1 MSDDGLTTPPTL
13 AIATDMV
20 CHIIVKAR
28 EFDGQDVE
36 TDPDSASNA
45 ADDGGIS
52 ILEEHEDDPTQA
64 ELVAFIDAL
73 DEDEQ
78 VDLVALLWLGRG
90 DGDLEDWEDLRTQ
103 ARDARNDRTSAYL
116 LGQPLLADHLADGLS
131 ALGLSC
137 EDFDKDHL

>member
-1 MSDDGLTTPPTL
+1 MSDGLTNPPDL

-28 EFDGQDVE
+28 EFDVQDVE

-52 ILEEHEDDPTQA
+52 ILEEHDDDPTQA
-64 ELVAFIDAL
+64 ELVAFIEAL

-103 ARDARNDRTSAYL
+103 ARDARNERTSSYL

-137 EDFDKDHL
+137 EDFEKDHL